1 MWSFRKIHGDILWQ
15 TDRRDINTR
24 SYGSSREADLITQ
37 TGSAIQHLNCMLL
50 QAGVAIVC
58 SGTYCSGYM
67 DTKHGDFKYFTQL
80 SIETPNMVRHLF
92 PLSDDPKENF
102 IAGFSMGGYGTL
114 KFWMLREPEK
124 FAAFG
129 LFSGIKNVPDI
140 LPEKEDDIRQLLCSH
155 QLLGNRKN
163 VKGTEDD
170 VVYMIKKTES
180 SRKKISTRIYGNWS

>member
-1 MWSFRKIHGDILWQ
+1 MKVGVNVIIPKIHGDIPWQ

-24 SYGSSREADLITQ
+24 SYGSSRGGGFDYTDWQRYTALELYA
-37 TGSAIQHLNCMLL
+37 AE
-50 QAGVAIVC
+50 AGVAIVC

-114 KFWMLREPEK
+114 KWMPRDPEK
-124 FAAFG
+124 IC
-129 LFSGIKNVPDI
+129 GIRTVLRN
-140 LPEKEDDIRQLLCSH
+140 
-155 QLLGNRKN
+155 
-163 VKGTEDD
+163 
-170 VVYMIKKTES
+170 
-180 SRKKISTRIYGNWS
+180 